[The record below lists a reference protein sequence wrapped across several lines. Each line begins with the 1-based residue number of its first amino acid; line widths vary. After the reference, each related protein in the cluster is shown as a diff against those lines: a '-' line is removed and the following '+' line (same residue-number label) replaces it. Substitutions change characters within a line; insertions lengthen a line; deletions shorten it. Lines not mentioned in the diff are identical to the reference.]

1 MERIKGFLR
10 DTSRVLNEG
19 GRIRNSRGISR
30 RSGAQK
36 TQVAGEKEYRETRKR
51 EEAQDLK
58 KLKDPDKPDMSVHS
72 FIRNSI
78 QLWLFSV
85 MLACFLVL
93 QPKGLNSH

>member
-1 MERIKGFLR
+1 M
-10 DTSRVLNEG
+10 RVAESGTPGEFQGDRELKKH
-19 GRIRNSRGISR
+19 RWPVR
-30 RSGAQK
+30 RS
-36 TQVAGEKEYRETRKR
+36 TERRRKR

-58 KLKDPDKPDMSVHS
+58 KLKDPDKPDMSVHF